1 MELNPLKQLDPT
13 VVAATIATFS
23 VTYLVMRKVFF
34 LPTIAV
40 MERRNVRRLEAEEK
54 YSEAQRI
61 LDASERAAARI
72 GEETNEKVR
81 ESSERARAAAGELHE
96 ARLSETRAQTEAL
109 LEKGRASILA
119 EAESER
125 GRLRIEALECV
136 SLSCEKLFGHVD
148 RAVVESNVD
157 RAIAKTLR

>member
-1 MELNPLKQLDPT
+1 MELNPLKQLDPA

-34 LPTIAV
+34 LPTIEV
-40 MERRNVRRLEAEEK
+40 MERRNARRLEAEEK
-54 YSEAQRI
+54 YAEAQRI
-61 LDASERAAARI
+61 LDAAEQEAARI

-81 ESSERARAAAGELHE
+81 EAVERSRAEADEVHE
-96 ARLSETRAQTEAL
+96 AKLVAARAQTEVL
-109 LEKGRASILA
+109 LEEGRASILE

-125 GRLRIEALECV
+125 GRLRAEALECV
-136 SLSCEKLFGHVD
+136 SLSCEKLFGAVD